1 MRKNTTSW
9 TKMTLCRAFSS
20 LHQAALPEYLKSS
33 GEERAKA
40 KAVPREC
47 DCRAGSKCQVDYAF
61 SALILRPPQTTDVR
75 QAEFNLSHSRPDV
88 TSLSSGCDANLDQS
102 PFIHL
107 QQGAMHVVGVPPRF
121 QFLLMH
127 VPCAAGPSF
136 RLQPTCSVNILSHIR
151 WSSGIEGLTWCR
163 REIRRKQSTSHG
175 CSTACV
181 VRLDG
186 LGVSLVARCGRR
198 STLASLLD

>member
-107 QQGAMHVVGVPPRF
+107 QQGAMHVVGVPP
-121 QFLLMH
+121 
-127 VPCAAGPSF
+127 SF
-136 RLQPTCSVNILSHIR
+136 SISVNACAM
-151 WSSGIEGLTWCR
+151 CR
-163 REIRRKQSTSHG
+163 RSFLSTSAHLQREHTE
-175 CSTACV
+175 SHQMV
-181 VRLDG
+181 VGD
-186 LGVSLVARCGRR
+186 
-198 STLASLLD
+198 